1 MEYASMGVSTLFR
14 LANDD
19 TVTQEALPLGA
30 TLLGVVLSDDKT
42 NISVMSGNHMAHP
55 LLISLTNINA
65 CLHSKSSM
73 HAYILLTLLPIAK
86 FTHRTTHVCSLLQ
99 DQLMHQ
105 ALNIILSPLKT
116 AASVG
121 VMMSNLRG
129 NLCYCFTLLAVWIA
143 DTPEEGLLAGT
154 AMKVSPVTTTTSKE
168 FGDPFQH
175 PPRTAATMLTAIH
188 STCSQCPPMDYKNFL
203 KAMRQFWLNGI
214 VEPCWNLWPLSDPSI
229 FLTPEVLHHFHQM
242 FWDHNVKWCI
252 DVTGAAKLDFCFSI
266 IQTSMG
272 YQVFSNGISRLKQV
286 TGRDHCAVQ
295 CYIIAA
301 VARSVPC
308 KFLIANHALLDFHY
322 LAQVPSFTTQS
333 LEEVASSLQEFHD
346 HKEAIM
352 SEGIIQQSGAVMQ
365 WSADITEH
373 AHIKE
378 IKVPACAGNNQNYNN
393 QIVYYLDWLDKCLC
407 FDLATYIQQHVDQL
421 GTDDESFSNSDMEEG
436 YELDGEG
443 YLSAYS
449 TLTCQIPNYFSI
461 STSLLLRKI
470 PLTVNEAGITYQ
482 LPDLEHVL
490 ATFFGNRDTSFQV
503 SQPAIIKLQIWHKL
517 HVQQLSYYSKTL
529 LLPQTLHAVPPSVAK
544 PHGQYDSIIISTH
557 PESDWP
563 GDGLAGHSISKL
575 HMIFCPACLDL
586 FLAYIQHFNIVPQS
600 NPINVNPVTG
610 MHLLRQVV
618 QSNGQQVGEVIPL
631 TLIHSPAHLV
641 PNFGQEAHPHLT
653 CLSSYEF
660 SNEFWLNKYW
670 TKEFYYALSPA

>member
-1 MEYASMGVSTLFR
+1 MDVFPDYGNPLNFNDPHGTHGSQHDPDPGIYVKTYKGCAEAFPGEETFMDRFGHDQYAEQCQENSYFPWASRQEWAFASWLLWSCLSMAPIDSLLSLEIWGLHLEYASMGVLTLFR

-121 VMMSNLRG
+121 VMMSDLRG

-154 AMKVSPVTTTTSKE
+154 AMKVSPVTTATSKE
-168 FGDPFQH
+168 FGDPFWH
-175 PPRTAATMLTAIH
+175 PPRTAATMLTAIR
-188 STCSQCPPMDYKNFL
+188 STCSQCPPMDYQNFL

-272 YQVFSNGISRLKQV
+272 YQVFSNRISRLKQV

-301 VARSVPC
+301 VAGSVPC
-308 KFLIANHALLDFHY
+308 KFLIAIHALLDFHY

-333 LEEVASSLQEFHD
+333 LEKVASSLQEFHN

-352 SEGIIQQSGAVMQ
+352 SEGM
-365 WSADITEH
+365 
-373 AHIKE
+373 
-378 IKVPACAGNNQNYNN
+378 
-393 QIVYYLDWLDKCLC
+393 
-407 FDLATYIQQHVDQL
+407 
-421 GTDDESFSNSDMEEG
+421 
-436 YELDGEG
+436 
-443 YLSAYS
+443 
-449 TLTCQIPNYFSI
+449 
-461 STSLLLRKI
+461 
-470 PLTVNEAGITYQ
+470 
-482 LPDLEHVL
+482 
-490 ATFFGNRDTSFQV
+490 
-503 SQPAIIKLQIWHKL
+503 
-517 HVQQLSYYSKTL
+517 
-529 LLPQTLHAVPPSVAK
+529 
-544 PHGQYDSIIISTH
+544 
-557 PESDWP
+557 
-563 GDGLAGHSISKL
+563 
-575 HMIFCPACLDL
+575 
-586 FLAYIQHFNIVPQS
+586 
-600 NPINVNPVTG
+600 
-610 MHLLRQVV
+610 
-618 QSNGQQVGEVIPL
+618 
-631 TLIHSPAHLV
+631 
-641 PNFGQEAHPHLT
+641 
-653 CLSSYEF
+653 
-660 SNEFWLNKYW
+660 
-670 TKEFYYALSPA
+670 